1 MISAEKFTVRPII
14 LRLEPVELADLRK
27 FSLHIRAIK
36 VVIFSFGLLFVL
48 FISTMLLF
56 THFINIFHVKVY
68 LILTQFDVF
77 IIRTLLILLPCDT
90 TSKLH

>member
-1 MISAEKFTVRPII
+1 MISAEKFTMRPII

-36 VVIFSFGLLFVL
+36 VVIFGFGRLFVL

-77 IIRTLLILLPCDT
+77 IIRTLFILLTGDT